1 MTTDKYKFFTEELG
15 RDPNAAFITTPH
27 GDLTYGEFIE
37 RAVRILNYLLK
48 QGVRHGDRVV
58 VALENRPE
66 YLELAMA
73 LALGGMT
80 LCAVD
85 PQLPQKQVRKI
96 KQASRAKLVISSYD
110 DISYSLDKSVPG
122 SVSVGEPDDPFLIV
136 FSSGTTGE
144 PKGII
149 QSFSGFFSSAQAFAK
164 LAGFKAGATTFHN
177 WPMFYNAGIFN
188 LFAVPLVSNGRVFVA
203 KRYSAKAMQ
212 DFWREIG
219 QAKPDYLYLSP
230 TMAASLADTAKLLK
244 VSRDAF
250 GKATIVSTS
259 SVLYPAIRN
268 KFRNAFDSDLVP
280 CFGITELGGS
290 FTYGGTE
297 PFSVGRW
304 IADAEVKIDPDA
316 ENEILV
322 RTPHMAIGYLRQD
335 GSVTVFDRNTFYRSN
350 DLGLVKD
357 GELVVYGR
365 KGDQIKKGGEML
377 NLLEIE
383 DLILESGLCQ
393 ECAAVGRKD
402 EFWGDVYDIFV
413 VRKPEDAAHGLKDRV
428 QRYVNDAL
436 PVNQRPSSVVEIAEM
451 PRTSSGKAVKRLVL
465 YAETAQ

>member
-1 MTTDKYKFFTEELG
+1 MTNDKYKFFMEELG
-15 RDPNAAFITTPH
+15 RDPNGAFILTAQ
-27 GDLTYGEFIE
+27 GSLTYGEFME

-73 LALGGMT
+73 LALGGIT

-85 PQLPQKQVRKI
+85 PQLPQKQIRKI
-96 KQASRAKLVISSYD
+96 KQASKAKIVISSYD
-110 DISYSLDKSVPG
+110 DISYSLDKTVPG
-122 SVSVGEPDDPFLIV
+122 SVSVGAPEDPFLIV

-149 QSFSGFFSSAQAFAK
+149 QSFAGFFGSAKAFAK
-164 LAGFKAGATTFHN
+164 LAGFKAGALTFHN

-188 LFAVPLVSNGRVFVA
+188 LFAAPLVSNGRVYIA

-219 QAKPDYLYLSP
+219 AAKPDYLYLSP
-230 TMAASLADTAKLLK
+230 TMAASLADTAGLLK

-250 GKATIVSTS
+250 GKATVISTS

-268 KFRNAFDSDLVP
+268 KFQKAFDREIVP

-290 FTYGGTE
+290 FTYGGSE
-297 PFSVGRW
+297 PFSVGRC
-304 IADAEVKIDPDA
+304 IPEAKVEIDPAAD
-316 ENEILV
+316 NEIMV
-322 RTPHMAIGYLRQD
+322 KTPYMAIGYLRQD
-335 GSVTVFDRNTFYRSN
+335 GSVTIFDRDTLYRSN
-350 DLGLVKD
+350 DLGAVKN
-357 GELVVYGR
+357 GELFVYGR

-383 DLILESGLCQ
+383 DLIIESGLCQ

-402 EFWGDVYDIFV
+402 EFWGDVYDIYV
-413 VRKPEDAAHGLKDRV
+413 VKKPGDTAAGLKDRV
-428 QRYVNDAL
+428 TRYLNEAL
-436 PVNQRPSSVVEIAEM
+436 PVNQRPSQVVEIAEM